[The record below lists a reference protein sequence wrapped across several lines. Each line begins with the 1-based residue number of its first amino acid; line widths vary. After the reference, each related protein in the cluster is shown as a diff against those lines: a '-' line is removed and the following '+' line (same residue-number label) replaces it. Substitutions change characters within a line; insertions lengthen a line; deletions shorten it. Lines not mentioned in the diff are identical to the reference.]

1 MIPGIMPEHV
11 LGGVL
16 CPLKAVVFAEI
27 CLCFKQ
33 KNKNRS
39 RKSKDPQTFMH
50 YHSLY
55 GKLLT
60 TI

>member
-1 MIPGIMPEHV
+1 MIPGMMPEHV

-16 CPLKAVVFAEI
+16 CPLKALVFAEI

-39 RKSKDPQTFMH
+39 RSPKVP
-50 YHSLY
+50 
-55 GKLLT
+55 
-60 TI
+60 